1 MKGINYNVRIKTTV
15 SFFRFLKLGG
25 DKGHLT
31 RDDLRNCGLESNPL
45 GDRLIG
51 IRSKLQS

>member
-1 MKGINYNVRIKTTV
+1 MKGRNYIARIKRSV

-51 IRSKLQS
+51 FRS

>member
-1 MKGINYNVRIKTTV
+1 MKGRNYGVRIKPTV

-31 RDDLRNCGLESNPL
+31 RDDLRNSGLESNPL

-51 IRSKLQS
+51 IRF